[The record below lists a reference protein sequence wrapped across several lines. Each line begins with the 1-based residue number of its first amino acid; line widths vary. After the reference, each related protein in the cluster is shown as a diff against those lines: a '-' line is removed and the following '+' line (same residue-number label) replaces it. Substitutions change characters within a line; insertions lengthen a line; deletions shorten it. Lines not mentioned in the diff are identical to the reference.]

1 MTGLDMVTTVSM
13 VLLVLILMLLSLQF
27 LKLRDVWELMINC
40 RTTMRWARIQELEN
54 RQLRLELRA
63 EKARIEQLK
72 GRRKHRSQ
80 QREN

>member
-1 MTGLDMVTTVSM
+1 MTGLDMVTTGAM

-63 EKARIEQLK
+63 EKARFEQLQGAQK
-72 GRRKHRSQ
+72 AS
-80 QREN
+80 EPTA

>member
-1 MTGLDMVTTVSM
+1 MTGLDMVTTGAM

-63 EKARIEQLK
+63 EKARFAQLQGAQK
-72 GRRKHRSQ
+72 AS
-80 QREN
+80 EPTA

>member
-1 MTGLDMVTTVSM
+1 MTGLDMVTTGAM

-63 EKARIEQLK
+63 EKARIEQLQGAQK
-72 GRRKHRSQ
+72 AS
-80 QREN
+80 EPTA

>member
-1 MTGLDMVTTVSM
+1 MTGLDMVTTGAM

-63 EKARIEQLK
+63 EKARIEQLQGGQK
-72 GRRKHRSQ
+72 AS
-80 QREN
+80 EPTA